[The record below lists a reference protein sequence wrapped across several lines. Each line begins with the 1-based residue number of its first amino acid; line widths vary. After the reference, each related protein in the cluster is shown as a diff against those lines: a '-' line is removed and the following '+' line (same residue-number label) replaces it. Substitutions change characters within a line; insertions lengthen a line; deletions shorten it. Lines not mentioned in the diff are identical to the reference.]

1 MTKDIF
7 REIFSDVDLQ
17 IGRQNCKILILL
29 DNAACHDNKMET
41 KNIKFAYL
49 PPNTISRLQS
59 LDAGII
65 NNFKTAYKKMQYK
78 VAAYR
83 YASMKVPNEK
93 LYDLDQYNGM
103 RMITT
108 AWRDVSPL
116 TIANCFKHTGL
127 MPTDDF
133 DRTFGG

>member
-1 MTKDIF
+1 
-7 REIFSDVDLQ
+7 
-17 IGRQNCKILILL
+17 
-29 DNAACHDNKMET
+29 
-41 KNIKFAYL
+41 
-49 PPNTISRLQS
+49 
-59 LDAGII
+59 
-65 NNFKTAYKKMQYK
+65 MQYK